1 MCGQSDTCRKLPG
14 KLTAC
19 NSVIGFPPRNSSP
32 ASNPNPCPHPY
43 KRSLRARKP
52 NRPVLAL
59 LPSSKNASL
68 CLQLRGCHIMCTAAL
83 PRSRRVYDRHMVPS
97 TCSCFSAFM
106 PSSDPWPC
114 CQRSASRSM
123 HSRCGQR
130 AYQANKPCLA
140 QHRCTPWISAWRWL
154 PLVAPSPRATVYL
167 NHSGHTVQSNG
178 ANTHVPKPGTRGK
191 PAGKAAVTYKDAVA
205 NLHVVWHVQELL
217 QLAAD
222 DGLCAENRGTTVGG
236 KLAAQD

>member
-1 MCGQSDTCRKLPG
+1 MQQCRWIPTTK
-14 KLTAC
+14 
-19 NSVIGFPPRNSSP
+19 SSP
-32 ASNPNPCPHPY
+32 ASHPNPCPHPY

-68 CLQLRGCHIMCTAAL
+68 CLFVHILCPAAL
-83 PRSRRVYDRHMVPS
+83 PRSRQVYDRHMVPS

-114 CQRSASRSM
+114 CQRSASRSV

-140 QHRCTPWISAWRWL
+140 QHRCTPWIRAWRWL
-154 PLVAPSPRATVYL
+154 PPRGTLPTHNSLPQPQWPHGAKQQCQ
-167 NHSGHTVQSNG
+167 HSRPKARNPRQTRRQGSCDLQRRCSQSSCCL
-178 ANTHVPKPGTRGK
+178 ACPGTAS
-191 PAGKAAVTYKDAVA
+191 AGG
-205 NLHVVWHVQELL
+205 Q
-217 QLAAD
+217 
-222 DGLCAENRGTTVGG
+222 
-236 KLAAQD
+236 